1 MGKLTSVL
9 KLKKKWKKNVYLHIG
24 ALPCG
29 KQGKKTL
36 LLVPL
41 RQKQTHLFEPG
52 CRTYCRS
59 RPSWGSEGKTHQG
72 SVDGAQ
78 MLSFF
83 WKLVWS
89 PGLQHKRTLAR
100 RERQGNKNWLCN
112 EKIQV
117 YFSGISGASQTAA
130 VMFSQVSM
138 QVMWCCN
145 AHRHLQLVK
154 PVGLIIFFF
163 FNRPRCFL
171 TAFRQARRSRQFSLP
186 RCASSLAAA
195 PHLMLTVNHHHS
207 RCPCGLN
214 KSCAISQ
221 PS

>member
-1 MGKLTSVL
+1 MYIYIL
-9 KLKKKWKKNVYLHIG
+9 
-24 ALPCG
+24 ALFRVEN
-29 KQGKKTL
+29 KARKTL

-72 SVDGAQ
+72 PVDGAQ

-89 PGLQHKRTLAR
+89 PGLQHKRTFAR

-117 YFSGISGASQTAA
+117 YF
-130 VMFSQVSM
+130 
-138 QVMWCCN
+138 
-145 AHRHLQLVK
+145 
-154 PVGLIIFFF
+154 
-163 FNRPRCFL
+163 
-171 TAFRQARRSRQFSLP
+171 FR
-186 RCASSLAAA
+186 
-195 PHLMLTVNHHHS
+195 
-207 RCPCGLN
+207 G
-214 KSCAISQ
+214 
-221 PS
+221 